1 MALGVLPYHAKIV
14 GASPLPSGDFN
25 LTIQVLDGN
34 LTVLNT
40 SQLAVSAQAAGSDD
54 VRAIRDAL
62 DDAIFS
68 QMLIDAGSFAAAVLG
83 LSVEF
88 GE

>member
-1 MALGVLPYHAKIV
+1 MALGTLPYKAKV
-14 GASPLPSGDFN
+14 VAAAPLPSGDFN

-34 LTVLNT
+34 LNVLNT
-40 SQLAVSAQAAGSDD
+40 TQMAVSAQSAGSDD

-62 DDAIFS
+62 DDAVFS
-68 QMLIDAGSFAAAVLG
+68 QMLNDAGGFAAAALG

>member
-1 MALGVLPYHAKIV
+1 MSLGTLPYHAKV
-14 GASPLPSGDFN
+14 VAASALPSGDFN

-34 LTVLNT
+34 LNVLNT
-40 SQLAVSAQAAGSDD
+40 TQMAVSAESAGSDD

-62 DDAIFS
+62 DGAVFS
-68 QMLIDAGSFAAAVLG
+68 QMLNDAGSFAAAALG